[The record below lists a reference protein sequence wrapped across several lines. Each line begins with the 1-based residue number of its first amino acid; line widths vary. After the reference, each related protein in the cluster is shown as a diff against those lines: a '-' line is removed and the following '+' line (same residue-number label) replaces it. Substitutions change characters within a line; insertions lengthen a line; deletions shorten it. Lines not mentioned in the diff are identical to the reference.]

1 MKLKEEVRI
10 REILDRL
17 EKEYGGLKLALAFQN
32 PLQLLVA
39 TILSAQCT
47 DERVN
52 AVTPGLFK
60 KYPTARSFANADL
73 AELEE
78 DIRPTG
84 FFRNKAKAIIRCS
97 KQIVESYGGDV
108 PDRLEDLVNLSGVGR
123 KTANVILANA
133 FGQQTIAVD
142 THVFRVSHR
151 LGLAFASDPDKVE
164 QELRAITPPQKWSE
178 ATLAL
183 TWHGR
188 KTCTAKKPLCLA
200 CVVYDYCPWEGK
212 PKKEKASAGK

>member
-1 MKLKEEVRI
+1 MKVLEEVRI

-17 EKEYGGLKLALAFQN
+17 EKEYGGLMLALNFKD
-32 PLQLLVA
+32 PVQLLVA

-60 KYPTARSFANADL
+60 KYPTAKSFANADL
-73 AELEE
+73 SGLEE

-84 FFRNKAKAIIRCS
+84 FFHNKAKAIIDFS
-97 KQIVESYGGDV
+97 KQIVGSFGGKV
-108 PDRLEDLVNLSGVGR
+108 PDRLEDLVTLPGVGR
-123 KTANVILANA
+123 KTANVVLANA

-164 QELRAITPPQKWSE
+164 QELSAIIPRQEWSE

-188 KTCTAKKPLCLA
+188 KTCTAKKPACLV

-212 PKKEKASAGK
+212 PKKEKTSAGK

>member
-1 MKLKEEVRI
+1 MKEEVRI

-17 EKEYGGLKLALAFQN
+17 EKEYQGLKLALHFRD
-32 PLQLLVA
+32 PLQLLMA

-60 KYPTARSFANADL
+60 KYPTAESFAKADL
-73 AELEE
+73 AKLEE

-84 FFRNKAKAIIRCS
+84 FYHNKAKAIIGCS
-97 KQIVESYGGDV
+97 KQIVESFGGKV
-108 PDRLEDLVNLSGVGR
+108 PDRLEDLVKLPGVGR
-123 KTANVILANA
+123 KTANVVLANA

-142 THVFRVSHR
+142 THVFRVSRR
-151 LGLAFASDPDKVE
+151 LGLAFASDPDKME
-164 QELRAITPPQKWSE
+164 QELCAIIPRQKRSE

-188 KTCTAKKPLCLA
+188 KTCTAKKPACLV

-212 PKKEKASAGK
+212 PKKEKTSAGK

>member
-1 MKLKEEVRI
+1 MKVLEEVRI

-17 EKEYGGLKLALAFQN
+17 EKEYGGLMLALNFKD
-32 PLQLLVA
+32 PVQLLVA

-60 KYPTARSFANADL
+60 KYPTAKSFANADL
-73 AELEE
+73 SGLEE

-84 FFRNKAKAIIRCS
+84 FFHNKAKAIIDFS
-97 KQIVESYGGDV
+97 KQIVGSFGGKV
-108 PDRLEDLVNLSGVGR
+108 PDRLEDLVTLPGVGR
-123 KTANVILANA
+123 KTANVVLANA

-164 QELRAITPPQKWSE
+164 QELSAIIPRQEWSE

-188 KTCTAKKPLCLA
+188 KTCTAKKPACLV
-200 CVVYDYCPWEGK
+200 CVVYDNCPWEGK
-212 PKKEKASAGK
+212 PKKEKTSAGK

>member
-1 MKLKEEVRI
+1 MKEEARI
-10 REILDRL
+10 REILGRL
-17 EKEYGGLKLALAFQN
+17 EKEYQGLKLILNFRG
-32 PLQLLVA
+32 PLQLLMA

-60 KYPTARSFANADL
+60 KYPTAESFAKADL

-84 FFRNKAKAIIRCS
+84 FYHNKARAIIGCS
-97 KQIVESYGGDV
+97 KQIAESFGGKV
-108 PDRLEDLVNLSGVGR
+108 PDRLEDLVKLPGVGR
-123 KTANVILANA
+123 KTANVVLANA

-142 THVFRVSHR
+142 THVFRVSRR

-164 QELRAITPPQKWSE
+164 QELCAIIPHQKWSE

-188 KTCTAKKPLCLA
+188 KTCTARKPACLA

>member
-1 MKLKEEVRI
+1 MKTKEEVRI

-17 EKEYGGLKLALAFQN
+17 EKEYGGSKLVLDFRN

-52 AVTPGLFK
+52 SVTPGLFK
-60 KYPTARSFANADL
+60 KYPTANAFANADL

-84 FFRNKAKAIIRCS
+84 FFHNKAKAIVGCC
-97 KQIVESYGGDV
+97 KEIVKSYGGEV
-108 PDRLEDLVNLSGVGR
+108 PDRLEDLVKLPGVGR

-142 THVFRVSHR
+142 THVFRVSRR

-164 QELRAITPPQKWSE
+164 QELCAIIPQQKWTTC
-178 ATLAL
+178 TLAL

-188 KTCTAKKPLCLA
+188 KTCTAKKPACLV

-212 PKKEKASAGK
+212 PKKEKPKPVE

>member
-1 MKLKEEVRI
+1 MKVLEEVRI

-17 EKEYGGLKLALAFQN
+17 EKEYGGLMLALNFKD
-32 PLQLLVA
+32 PVQLLVA

-52 AVTPGLFK
+52 AVTPALFK
-60 KYPTARSFANADL
+60 KYPTAKSFANADL
-73 AELEE
+73 SGLEE

-84 FFRNKAKAIIRCS
+84 FFHNKAKAIIDFS
-97 KQIVESYGGDV
+97 KQIVGSFGGKV
-108 PDRLEDLVNLSGVGR
+108 PDRLEDLVTLPGVGR
-123 KTANVILANA
+123 KTANVVLANA

-164 QELRAITPPQKWSE
+164 QELSAIIPRQEWSE

-188 KTCTAKKPLCLA
+188 KTCTAKKPACLV

-212 PKKEKASAGK
+212 PKKEKTSAGK